1 MRDPGGA
8 ADWTGKNMPMQKVIR
23 QLLEHQIDLDIVCLD
38 MLDDLAAYNGRLDG
52 KKLDDRPSFSGIA
65 CYEKTVYL
73 DEAPERAALKAEHVF
88 EMMKVT
94 VNGSEAGVRIFP
106 PYQVEIGGAL
116 KAGEN
121 KIVVEVAGTPMREM
135 LEIPQPPFD
144 FSHEALE
151 PMGMFGKVELLTV

>member
-1 MRDPGGA
+1 MKSKEYPQFPEGER
-8 ADWTGKNMPMQKVIR
+8 VH
-23 QLLEHQIDLDIVCLD
+23 QLIPVSDL
-38 MLDDLAAYNGRLDG
+38 
-52 KKLDDRPSFSGIA
+52 KPSFSGIA

-73 DEAPERAALKAEHVF
+73 EEAPERAVLKAEHVF

-106 PYQVEIGGAL
+106 PYQVEISGGL

-121 KIVVEVAGTPMREM
+121 KIVVEVAGTPLREM

-144 FSHEALE
+144 FTHEALE
-151 PMGMFGKVELLTV
+151 PMGMFGKVELYCS